1 MPVNGYTRL
10 KYNYNK
16 EEATVM
22 NKKQTTLKLAQAAL
36 MAALCYIGFQYL
48 RFDIPVG
55 AEKTA
60 IHFGNT
66 FCVLGALLIGGLWG
80 GLAGAVGMTI
90 ADLTSGYATYAPKTF
105 LLKLCIGLI
114 VGLVAHKVAKLS
126 NEHNQAYV
134 TRWTIIASICGMAFN
149 VIADPVVGYFYKR
162 YLLGLEADLA
172 QTLAKITAMAT
183 LVNAVT
189 SIVIATLLYLALRP
203 AMIKAGLFAR
213 LEQQED

>member
-10 KYNYNK
+10 QYNYNK